1 MDEPDIRMD
10 MDAYGWIRMDMDGYG
25 FGWILDMD
33 RYGYGNTVIWPFFSI
48 KSTSGYQD

>member
-10 MDAYGWIRMDMDGYG
+10 MDAYGGIRMDMDGYG

-33 RYGYGNTVIWPFFSI
+33 RYGYGNTVIWPFF
-48 KSTSGYQD
+48 